1 MKKVLCFGELLLRF
15 PFAGNGSWTTD
26 SPMQV
31 FIGGA
36 ELNVARALA
45 KWNLPVKYFTALPDN
60 FITKDIVDY
69 LQQKNIDT
77 SAIEYSGDR
86 IGVYYL
92 KEGADIKGAS
102 TVFDRQHSSFATLK
116 TGIVDWE
123 KVFEDVSWFHFSAI
137 AAAVSEE
144 AAALCEEALKVAS
157 KKNITISVDLNYRA
171 LLWKYGKSP
180 IEIMPNL
187 VKYCHVVMGNI
198 WAANTLLGIAVN
210 NNLNEETKQEDYLAH
225 AAQTAQAIFKQFP
238 ACKYVANTFRFDANG
253 KDVNYYAALNT
264 IDEHQVSPLFKTNT
278 TVDKVGSGDCFMA
291 GLIYGILKE
300 HTFKKIINFAA
311 AAAFGK
317 LQERGDATNNSVEE
331 INNILE
337 TVSSPSN
344 TL

>member
-1 MKKVLCFGELLLRF
+1 MKKILCFGELLLRF
-15 PFAGNGSWTTD
+15 PFANNGSWTSN

-36 ELNVARALA
+36 ELNVATALA
-45 KWNLPVKYFTALPDN
+45 KWNLPAKYFTALPDN
-60 FITKDIVDY
+60 FITKDIINY

-77 SAIEYSGDR
+77 SAIQYSGER

-102 TVFDRQHSSFATLK
+102 TVFDRKNSSFATVK
-116 TGIVDWE
+116 TGVADWD

-144 AAALCEEALKVAS
+144 AAALCEEALGVAS

-171 LLWKYGKSP
+171 LLWKYGKTP

-187 VKYCHVVMGNI
+187 AKYCHVIMGNI
-198 WAANTLLGIAVN
+198 WAANTLLGIPVSDTISDPSTQK
-210 NNLNEETKQEDYLAH
+210 EYLAH
-225 AAQTAQAIFKQFP
+225 ATETAKTIFSQFP
-238 ACKYVANTFRFDANG
+238 TCKYVANTFRFDASG

-264 IDEHQVSPLFKTNT
+264 MNEQHVSPLFKIAA

-291 GLIYGILKE
+291 GLIYGISQE
-300 HTFKKIINFAA
+300 HALSDVISFAA

-317 LQERGDATNNSVEE
+317 LQEKGDATNNSIEKV
-331 INNILE
+331 NAILQK
-337 TVSSPSN
+337 VN
-344 TL
+344 RQ